1 MFLFQALG
9 SYTMRLQYALITGF
23 FPFSSKNGGP
33 SKTLESSSVLSD
45 KGENDWHFVVQG
57 LRGLILG
64 SSESPLSAD
73 SNATNYSS
81 FHSKVVE
88 NKAVLS

>member
-1 MFLFQALG
+1 MQLQNALVADFSLFL
-9 SYTMRLQYALITGF
+9 
-23 FPFSSKNGGP
+23 SKNEGP
-33 SKTLESSSVLSD
+33 SKILESSSVLSD

-64 SSESPLSAD
+64 SYESPLSAD

-81 FHSKVVE
+81 FHVKVVE
-88 NKAVLS
+88 KKRLFFLK